1 MKIIEGTI
9 ASPKGF
15 SADGK
20 HCGLKKKKKDIG
32 LIYSNVPAQT
42 AAVFTTNKIQAA
54 PLIVTKEAIQSGTL
68 QAIVVNSGNANACT
82 GKIGLENA
90 YEIQKITAGKLA
102 IAQAEVAVASTGV
115 IGQMLP
121 MAIVEKGI
129 ELLDEKTGNS
139 LAFHEAILTTDTYT
153 KEIVVEGIIDG
164 KIVTLAGVA
173 KGSGM
178 IHPNMAT
185 MLAFI
190 TTDGAISSDLLEELL
205 KEQTEVTFNQ
215 ITIDGDTSTNDTVI
229 VMANGASEIPEI
241 SKGTPAYQTFKEMLH
256 LVFETLAKMIAQDG
270 EGATKLIQVEVINGK
285 DSQSARMTAKKV
297 VGSSLVKTAIF
308 GEDPNWGRIIC
319 AVGYSGAE
327 INPDT
332 IDIFLGNISVLKD
345 SHPQDFD
352 QKKMQEVLKQKEI
365 KIVVDLKI
373 GNAAGTAWGCD
384 LTYKYVEINGL
395 YHT

>member
-20 HCGLKKKKKDIG
+20 HCGLKKRKKDIG
-32 LIYSNVPAQT
+32 FIYSNVPAQA

-54 PLIVTKEAIQSGTL
+54 PITVTKQAIQSGTL

-82 GKIGLENA
+82 GKVGIEDA
-90 YEIQKITAGKLA
+90 FTIQKIAAKKLA
-102 IAQAEVAVASTGV
+102 INQEDVAVASTGI

-121 MAIVEKGI
+121 MTIVAEG
-129 ELLDEKTGNS
+129 LDSLDQKTGDPF
-139 LAFHEAILTTDTYT
+139 AFHEAILTTDTFT
-153 KEIVVEGIIDG
+153 KQIVVEGLIDG
-164 KIVTLAGVA
+164 KLVTVAGVA

-185 MLAFI
+185 MLSFI
-190 TTDGAISSDLLEELL
+190 TTDATISSELLQTLL
-205 KEQTEVTFNQ
+205 KEQTEITFNQ
-215 ITIDGDTSTNDTVI
+215 ITVDGDTSTNDMVI
-229 VMANGASEIPEI
+229 VMANGASEIAEI
-241 SKGTPAYQTFKEMLH
+241 KKETTAYQTFEEMFH
-256 LVFETLAKMIAQDG
+256 FVSETLAKMIAQDG
-270 EGATKLIQVEVINGK
+270 EGATKLIEVEVINGK
-285 DSQSARMTAKKV
+285 DALSARMAAKKV

-327 INPDT
+327 VNPDT
-332 IDIFLGNISVLKD
+332 IDIFLGKIQVLKN
-345 SHPQDFD
+345 SQPQNFN
-352 QKKMQEVLKQKEI
+352 QEKMKQVLKQKII

-373 GNAAGTAWGCD
+373 GKATGMAWGCD